1 MLDII
6 EPTSAPT
13 TANGQSKIA
22 SPANGTHIVSEN
34 GPFRPTRSWNKRHQP
49 LNSIK
54 GHLYRAMSKMT
65 GVSTTDPRIPIIEP
79 PRKSSNLQETNKK
92 VK

>member
-1 MLDII
+1 MLEII
-6 EPTSAPT
+6 EPTIAPT
-13 TANGQSKIA
+13 TASGQSKIA

-34 GPFRPTRSWNKRHQP
+34 GPFRPIRSWNKRRHP

-65 GVSTTDPRIPIIEP
+65 GISTTEPRAPTMEAQ
-79 PRKSSNLQETNKK
+79 RKSNNLQETNEK
-92 VK
+92 V